1 LKELIKH
8 IYHKHKGYGYRIT
21 DELNNQGVVI
31 NHKTILRLMKSS
43 LKSVIRVKKYK
54 SYKENKER
62 LLLIYY
68 KEILKAAANQNG
80 QLILQNLMS
89 LVKVVFISYY

>member
-8 IYHKHKGYGYRIT
+8 IYHKHKSRYGYRRIT

-31 NHKTILRLMKSS
+31 NHKTILRLMKSRFKKVLS
-43 LKSVIRVKKYK
+43 ELKNTSHKG
-54 SYKENKER
+54 EQER

-68 KEILKAAANQNG
+68 KEILKQQRQTKMGN
-80 QLILQNLMS
+80 
-89 LVKVVFISYY
+89 